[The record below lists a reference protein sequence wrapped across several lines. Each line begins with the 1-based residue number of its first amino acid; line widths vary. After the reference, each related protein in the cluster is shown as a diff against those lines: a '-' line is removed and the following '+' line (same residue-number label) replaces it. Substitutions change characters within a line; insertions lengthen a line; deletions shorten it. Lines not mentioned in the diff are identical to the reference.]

1 MLANN
6 NYYRNGPDYRHGE
19 QVDFLDIKQTFGFY
33 HIRVGSW
40 VTKEESQKAAN
51 LIFDSLADL
60 AFVLNLPPH
69 AIGLRESLS
78 LAFGHGGRKHVQ
90 AHYDVNARQLA
101 LAKNAGAGA
110 LAHEFW
116 HAFDHY
122 IAEKA
127 FVYSDVRKKF
137 ASDLWLLDQPMRP
150 HPLNDKLHDIF
161 KIVLLSECGNQPS
174 EFVANSIKIDKKNQ
188 LNYYSQPTE
197 IMARAFEACIETGA
211 EIKNTYLVSGSLETK
226 SLSYGIFPEIEQR
239 KVIMRALLNYFNPLG
254 MALSQ

>member
-1 MLANN
+1 MLSTN
-6 NYYRNGPDYRHGE
+6 NYYRQGPDYRFGE

-40 VTKEESQKAAN
+40 VTKEESLKAAN

-60 AFVLNLPPH
+60 AFILSLPPH

-122 IAEKA
+122 ITDKV
-127 FVYSDVRKKF
+127 FVYSDIRKKF
-137 ASDLWLLDQPMRP
+137 ASDLWLLDQPMKL
-150 HPLNDKLHDIF
+150 HPLNDRLHQVF
-161 KIVLLSECGNQPS
+161 KSVFLSDCGNHPH
-174 EFVANSIKIDKKNQ
+174 EFVKKGVQIDKNHQ
-188 LNYYSQPTE
+188 INYYSQPTE
-197 IMARAFEACIETGA
+197 MMARAFEACIET
-211 EIKNTYLVSGSLETK
+211 ETDIKNNYLVSGSLDSE
-226 SLSYGIFPEIEQR
+226 SLSLGVFPTR
-239 KVIMRALLNYFNPLG
+239 KHRQDIMQSILNYFNPLG
-254 MALSQ
+254 MALSK

>member
-1 MLANN
+1 MLTKNH
-6 NYYRNGPDYRHGE
+6 YFRSGPDYRLGE
-19 QVDFLDIKQTFGFY
+19 QVGFLDIKQTFGLY

-69 AIGLRESLS
+69 AIGLRETLS

-150 HPLNDKLHDIF
+150 HPLNVRLHEFF
-161 KIVLLSECGNQPS
+161 KIVLLSECGNHS
-174 EFVANSIKIDKKNQ
+174 SDFVKHAIKLDKQNQ
-188 LNYYSQPTE
+188 INYYSQPTE
-197 IMARAFEACIETGA
+197 IMARAFEACIETEA
-211 EIKNTYLVSGSLETK
+211 EIKNKYLVSGSLDTK
-226 SLSYGIFPEIEQR
+226 SLVFGVFPEVEQR
-239 KVIMRALLNYFNPLG
+239 KTIMNALLNYFNPLG

>member
-1 MLANN
+1 MLATKNF
-6 NYYRNGPDYRHGE
+6 YRNGPDYRQGE

-33 HIRVGSW
+33 HIRIGSW
-40 VTKEESQKAAN
+40 VTKEESKKAAN

-69 AIGLRESLS
+69 AIGLRETLS

-101 LAKNAGAGA
+101 LAKNAGSGA

-137 ASDLWLLDQPMRP
+137 ASDLWLLNQPMRE
-150 HPLNDKLHDIF
+150 HPLNDRLHELF
-161 KIVLLSECGNQPS
+161 KSVLLSDCGHYPSHFVRQSITLDKQNQ
-174 EFVANSIKIDKKNQ
+174 I
-188 LNYYSQPTE
+188 NYYSQPTE
-197 IMARAFEACIETGA
+197 IMARAFEACIETES
-211 EIKNTYLVSGSLETK
+211 EIQNKYLVSGSLDSK
-226 SLSYGIFPEIEQR
+226 SLSSGVFPQAEQR
-239 KVIMRALLNYFNPLG
+239 KATMIALLNYFNPLG
-254 MALSQ
+254 MALSN